1 MTLRL
6 RFACDVYDLLEPII
20 RGEVTVEGAE
30 LETIVMDSRRHD
42 LMAREGSFDLCEFSM
57 CSYLVARDRGLPL
70 VAIPVFPRRMF
81 VERYLFVRGDSI
93 LRSPADL
100 AGRRVGIHRWQNTLA
115 FWTRAWL
122 RDHAGVDPDGV
133 RWVIAKPEAVEG
145 GSRPGLHRERAPD
158 GVSLGALLEAGAI
171 DALAAPDIPRAFLDG
186 SGRIRRLLPDF
197 RAAEQ
202 EGFRRTGV
210 FPIMHVV
217 VMRADLAEREP
228 ELAARLVR
236 AFSEARRRAVERF
249 SAHPTRISI
258 PWFWAQLEE
267 DRRIAGDDP
276 WPYRASANRAT
287 LETMLR
293 HALEDRLV
301 SRRLALEELFAAGSE
316 EVEDPQTVPTL
327 AAAVRAS

>member
-20 RGEVTVEGAE
+20 RGEVGVEGAE
-30 LETIVMDSRRHD
+30 LETVVMDSRRHD
-42 LMAREGSFDLCEFSM
+42 LMARDGAFDLCEFSM
-57 CSYLVARDRGLPL
+57 CSYLAARDRGLPL
-70 VAIPVFPRRMF
+70 IAIPVFPRRMF
-81 VERYLFVRGDSI
+81 VQRFLFVRADSA

-100 AGRRVGIHRWQNTLA
+100 AGRRIGVHRWQNTLA

-122 RDHAGVDPDGV
+122 RDDAGVDPDAV
-133 RWVIAKPEAVEG
+133 RWVLAKPEAVEG
-145 GSRPGLHRERAPD
+145 GSRPGLIRERAPD
-158 GVSLGALLEAGAI
+158 GQSLGELLESGAI
-171 DALAAPDIPRAFLDG
+171 DVLAAPDIPRAFLDG
-186 SGRIRRLLPDF
+186 SGRFRRLLPDF

-202 EGFRRTGV
+202 ESFRRTGV

-236 AFSEARRRAVERF
+236 AFSEAKRLAVQRF
-249 SAHPTRISI
+249 SAHPTRISL

-267 DRRIAGDDP
+267 DRRLAGDDP
-276 WPYRASANRAT
+276 WPYRVSANRAT

-293 HALEDRLV
+293 HASLDGLV
-301 SRRLALEELFAAGSE
+301 SRPLALEELFAPGSAESE
-316 EVEDPQTVPTL
+316 EPDAVPTL
-327 AAAVRAS
+327 AASIRPS